1 MKNIFKYSAAVALMV
16 LGFAS
21 CEEMPD
27 YQTTIDAAPDFIY
40 VNPQGGDIFSAVV
53 VHRPE
58 GSAGSY
64 TAEFQ
69 VKYNTTKHEEVTAS
83 VVYAPDL
90 VAEYNLKN
98 GIVDDIVGGKERDK
112 GYYVDSAFQSRRTRD
127 KEKYRLDF

>member
-98 GIVDDIVGGKERDK
+98 GTSYAVLAKDYFTLENDTVTVPADTTASRDTVRIILK
-112 GYYVDSAFQSRRTRD
+112 
-127 KEKYRLDF
+127 

>member
-1 MKNIFKYSAAVALMV
+1 MKNIFKYSAAIALMAV
-16 LGFAS
+16 GLAS

-40 VNPQGGDIFSAVV
+40 VNPQGGDIFSTVV

-58 GSAGSY
+58 GSEGSY

-69 VKYNTTKHEEVTAS
+69 VKYNTTRHEEVTAA

-98 GIVDDIVGGKERDK
+98 GTSYADRKSVV
-112 GYYVDSAFQSRRTRD
+112 
-127 KEKYRLDF
+127 